1 MEESKKKRAAASEN
15 AGEEAKIASKPGASK
30 KHGASAR
37 NGASKKSASSKKSG
51 DPAASGAASD
61 GGANEI
67 LENKTTFKEISK
79 MRKIGI
85 LTGGGDCPGL
95 NAVIRGVVEK
105 CAEAGIEVFGFHNGW
120 RGALTAKGHWLTLNE
135 VDGIQTQGGTIIGSS
150 RTNVLA
156 DSDGPQTIIEV
167 LKALDLEGVVAIG
180 GDDTLGVAN
189 KLRKLGI
196 NVIGVP
202 KTIDNDLSCTDYTFG
217 FETASNIAM
226 EAIDRLQTTAK
237 AHSRCIVV
245 ECMGRHTGWI
255 ALQAGLAANAHLV
268 LIPEFPKTYDEIISL
283 VRRRYLRGE
292 HYTIIVVA
300 EGFELLGSEEID
312 LGTDAFGN
320 KLLIHKNLA
329 KNLSDMIED
338 TMRNDPLLGLD
349 AQYFEC
355 RPVVLGHVQ
364 RGGAPCAFDRVL
376 GTRLGIKAGE
386 LVVNRDYGNMVGQ
399 SGNQIVAADLD
410 KAVTVRKEVDKEFY
424 DAASLYFK

>member
-1 MEESKKKRAAASEN
+1 
-15 AGEEAKIASKPGASK
+15 
-30 KHGASAR
+30 
-37 NGASKKSASSKKSG
+37 
-51 DPAASGAASD
+51 
-61 GGANEI
+61 
-67 LENKTTFKEISK
+67 

-105 CAEAGIEVFGFHNGW
+105 CAEAGMEVFGFRDGW
-120 RGALTAKGHWLTLNE
+120 RGALNAKGHWLTLSE
-135 VDGIQTQGGTIIGSS
+135 VEGIQTLGGTIIGSS

-156 DSDGPQTIIEV
+156 QPDGTSTIINV
-167 LKALDLEGVVAIG
+167 LDALGLEGLVAIG

-189 KLRKLGI
+189 ALRKLGV

-268 LIPEFPKTYDEIISL
+268 LIPEFPKSYDEIISV
-283 VRRRYLRGE
+283 VRRRYLRGDR
-292 HYTIIVVA
+292 YTIIVVA
-300 EGFELLGSEEID
+300 EGFELLGGDEID

-338 TMRNDPLLGLD
+338 TMRNDPLLGSD

-364 RGGAPCAFDRVL
+364 RGGVPAAHDRLAASCFGVHAVDVL
-376 GTRLGIKAGE
+376 AQGKTDRM
-386 LVVNRDYGNMVGQ
+386 VVWKSGSITDVGLDE
-399 SGNQIVAADLD
+399 VAAIGTA
-410 KAVTVRKEVDKEFY
+410 KVDPNGMIVKTARGLGMYVGE
-424 DAASLYFK
+424 